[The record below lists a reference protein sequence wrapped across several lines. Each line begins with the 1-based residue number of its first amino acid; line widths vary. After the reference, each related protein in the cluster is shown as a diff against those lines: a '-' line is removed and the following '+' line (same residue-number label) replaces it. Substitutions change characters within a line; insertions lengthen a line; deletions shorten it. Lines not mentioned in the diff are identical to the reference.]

1 MVRPLTRAGIALCV
15 GLFTWTACNVGP
27 HKTSAPSPTA
37 TPQPKIVTTR
47 LTALLTG
54 ELVLED
60 NCLRVAGYL
69 LAWPPEFTV
78 DIRED
83 TVEVADGLTGE
94 QVTWRLGETVRVG
107 GGETP
112 DDRLTE
118 AVRER
123 LPANCRGP
131 YWLVG
136 GWLPGVWGRDA
147 RPPTPPPYR
156 ALPTLTT
163 APGETTS

>member
-1 MVRPLTRAGIALCV
+1 MQFSGDCPWIGSFVVRPLTRAGIALCV

-37 TPQPKIVTTR
+37 TPQPQIVTTR

-94 QVTWRLGETVRVG
+94 QVLREF
-107 GGETP
+107 
-112 DDRLTE
+112 LTLAE
-118 AVRER
+118 PF
-123 LPANCRGP
+123 LPAFARQARENQQQRGLIDAGIVP
-131 YWLVG
+131 LSDFARGVVLVEDERHA
-136 GWLPGVWGRDA
+136 LMRDPLA
-147 RPPTPPPYR
+147 Q
-156 ALPTLTT
+156 
-163 APGETTS
+163 